1 MIVDP
6 ILPRER
12 IEAMRAEGWWRDENL
27 LDYFDAALVARPDHV
42 AVVDY
47 RTETGQK
54 ISVTYRELNERANK
68 IAVALAHYGIEKQDV
83 VSFQLPNWW
92 QFVAVHLAC
101 LRIGAVSNPLMP
113 IFRERELSFMVDFAE
128 SKVLIVP
135 RNFRGFDHEAMIN
148 GMRDQLPHLQHLFA
162 VGGSGDTSF
171 EDKLLNHSLD
181 IDADQLFRERQ
192 LDPLDVVLLMYT
204 SGTTGM
210 PKGVMHCANT
220 FVYNV
225 HEMVARCQLSEEDA
239 IFMGS
244 PLAHLTGFMY
254 GMWMPMMLKTRMILL
269 DVWNVNA
276 GWQLISEENASFAM
290 GATPFLAD
298 LTASDRADDCNSSRF
313 RLFVCGGAPIP
324 RVLAETAAEKLSI
337 HLMAVWGMSECG
349 VVTTTRLDDPR
360 EKVFGTD
367 GVAVPGCTVK
377 IVDPESREELPRGT
391 EGLLLER
398 GPATFVGY
406 LKRPEAYD
414 VDDEGFFDT
423 GDLATMDKDGYIRIT
438 GRSKD
443 IIIRGGENI
452 PVVEVENILYR
463 HPDVIDCAVVAMPDE
478 RLGELGCCFVTLKEG
493 ATMGFQDMIQF
504 LKDNKLARNYLP
516 EHLEVVTDM
525 PRTASGKIQKFQ
537 LREAAKTI
545 RKAQGL

>member
-6 ILPRER
+6 IIPQQR
-12 IEAMRAEGWWRDENL
+12 IDAMRSAGWWRDENL
-27 LDYFDAALVARPDHV
+27 LDYFDAALATCPDEVAI
-42 AVVDY
+42 VDF
-47 RTETGQK
+47 RTETGEK
-54 ISVTYRELNERANK
+54 IIMTYRELGEKASR
-68 IAVALAHYGIEKQDV
+68 IAVGLAHYGIQKLDV

-92 QFVAVHLAC
+92 QFVAINLAC

-135 RNFRGFDHEAMIN
+135 KLFRGFDHEAMID

-162 VGGSGDTSF
+162 VGGAGDTSF
-171 EDKLLNHSLD
+171 EDHLLNHALAD
-181 IDADQLFRERQ
+181 DADALFRERQ
-192 LDPLDVVLLMYT
+192 LDPLDVILLMYT

-225 HEMVARCQLSEEDA
+225 HEMTKRCALSKNDN
-239 IFMGS
+239 ILMGS

-254 GMWMPMMLKTRMILL
+254 GMWMPMMLKTKMVLL
-269 DVWNVNA
+269 DVWNVNT
-276 GWQLISEENASFAM
+276 GWQLIADEQVSFAM

-298 LTASDRADDCNSSRF
+298 LTQSDRVETCNSPRF

-324 RVLAETAAEKLSI
+324 RVLAETAAEKLDIS
-337 HLMAVWGMSECG
+337 LMAVWGMSECG
-349 VVTTTRLDDPR
+349 AVTTTKLDDP
-360 EKVFGTD
+360 KDKLFGTD
-367 GVAVPGCTVK
+367 GVAVPGCEVK
-377 IVDPESREELPRGT
+377 VVDQNRQPVPTGV
-391 EGLLLER
+391 EGNLLER
-398 GPATFVGY
+398 GPATFIGY

-414 VDDEGFFDT
+414 VDADGFFDT
-423 GDLATMDKDGYIRIT
+423 GDLATMDEDGYIRIT

-452 PVVEVENILYR
+452 PIVEVENLMYK
-463 HPDVIDCAVVAMPDE
+463 HPDVVDCAVVAMPDD
-478 RLGELGCCFVTLKEG
+478 RLGELGCCFVTLKDG
-493 ATMGFQDMIQF
+493 ATMTFNDMIAF
-504 LKDNKLARNYLP
+504 LKANKLAKNYLP
-516 EHLEVVTDM
+516 EHLEVLSDM

-537 LREAAKTI
+537 LREVAKTV
-545 RKAQGL
+545 RSS